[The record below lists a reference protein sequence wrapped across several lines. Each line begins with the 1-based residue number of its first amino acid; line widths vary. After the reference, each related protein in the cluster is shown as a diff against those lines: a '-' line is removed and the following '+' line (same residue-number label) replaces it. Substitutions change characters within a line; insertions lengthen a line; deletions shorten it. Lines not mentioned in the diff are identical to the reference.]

1 MDAKQSRRDER
12 QSTEVTTDSSA
23 PARRTRLTPVREQE
37 LYGAVIDLVR
47 EVGFDALTM
56 DAVAVRTRCSKATL
70 YRRWRSKQKLVA
82 TALKSTTAVHV
93 ENIDTGSLTGDLHE
107 FADRIGDGS
116 AVDVPLIRG
125 LARASAINPDLA
137 EAMRRHMIEPELT
150 GVRQMLGRA
159 ANREEIRADVPAAD
173 LLLHMMLGSV
183 VTRCLLEDVEVD
195 AAFIHRYIDA
205 VVLSALGIGR

>member
-1 MDAKQSRRDER
+1 MTA
-12 QSTEVTTDSSA
+12 DSSA
-23 PARRTRLTPVREQE
+23 PARRTRLTPEREQE
-37 LYGAVIDLVR
+37 LYGAVIDLLC
-47 EVGFDALTM
+47 EVGYDALTM

-82 TALKSTTAVHV
+82 TALKRTKEVHV

-107 FADRIGDGS
+107 LADRIGDGS

-125 LARASAINPDLA
+125 LAHASAINPDLA
-137 EAMRRHMIEPELT
+137 ETMRQHMIEPELT
-150 GVRQMLGRA
+150 GVRQLLGRA
-159 ANREEIRADVPAAD
+159 ASREEIEAAVPAAN
-173 LLLHMMLGSV
+173 LLLHMMLGAV

-205 VVLSALGIGR
+205 VVLSALGISR